1 MPILTESQWDDFVC
15 SRPEAHLLQSA
26 AWGETKAAFGWQPAR
41 VCAGSTGAQIL
52 FRRLPLG
59 FTIAYLPRGPIGLDW
74 AGLWPEVHALC
85 RRMRAIF
92 LKVEPDLWEPD
103 APAMDRMPGFI
114 PADPI
119 QPRSTVLIS
128 LDGGEEDWLARM
140 KQKTRYNIRLA
151 ERKGVAVRIAEE
163 KELPLFYRMY
173 AETAVRDGFVIRP
186 EEYYLGVWRTFMQAG
201 MAQPLLAEV
210 EGEPV
215 AGLVLFWFAGRAWY
229 LYGMSRDLHREKMP
243 NYLLQWEAMRLAKA
257 QGCQMYDLW
266 GAPDRFDESDSMWGV
281 FRFKE
286 GLGGTVARTPGA
298 WDFPT
303 RPVLYTLYTRILPRL
318 LDLMRRRG
326 QERIRQEVTG

>member
-151 ERKGVAVRIAEE
+151 ERKGVQVRESTDTAA
-163 KELPLFYRMY
+163 FYRLMQLTG
-173 AETAVRDGFVIRP
+173 ERDGFGIHSQAYYQKALDTFRP
-186 EEYYLGVWRTFMQAG
+186 RGQAALMMAYYEDQPLAGLMVFAHGERAYYLYGASSDAERNRMPTYLLQFEAMRWAAAKGCRSYDLYGIPDGDEEELERSFTERKDGLWGVYRFKRGFGGQVARSVGAWDYVY
-201 MAQPLLAEV
+201 QPLLY
-210 EGEPV
+210 
-215 AGLVLFWFAGRAWY
+215 R
-229 LYGMSRDLHREKMP
+229 LY
-243 NYLLQWEAMRLAKA
+243 RL
-257 QGCQMYDLW
+257 Y
-266 GAPDRFDESDSMWGV
+266 
-281 FRFKE
+281 
-286 GLGGTVARTPGA
+286 
-298 WDFPT
+298 
-303 RPVLYTLYTRILPRL
+303 
-318 LDLMRRRG
+318 MRRRR
-326 QERIRQEVTG
+326 EAA

>member
-128 LDGGEEDWLARM
+128 LDGGEEYWLARM

-151 ERKGVAVRIAEE
+151 ERKGVQVRESTDTAA
-163 KELPLFYRMY
+163 FYRLMQLTG
-173 AETAVRDGFVIRP
+173 ERDGFGIHSQAYYQKALDTFRP
-186 EEYYLGVWRTFMQAG
+186 RGQAALMMAYYEDQPLAGLMVFAHGERAYYLYGASSDAERNRMPTYLLQFEAMRWAAAKGCRSYDLYGIPDGDEEELERSFTERNDGLWGVYRFKRGFGGQVARSVGAWDYVY
-201 MAQPLLAEV
+201 QPLLY
-210 EGEPV
+210 
-215 AGLVLFWFAGRAWY
+215 R
-229 LYGMSRDLHREKMP
+229 LY
-243 NYLLQWEAMRLAKA
+243 RL
-257 QGCQMYDLW
+257 Y
-266 GAPDRFDESDSMWGV
+266 
-281 FRFKE
+281 
-286 GLGGTVARTPGA
+286 
-298 WDFPT
+298 
-303 RPVLYTLYTRILPRL
+303 
-318 LDLMRRRG
+318 MRRRR
-326 QERIRQEVTG
+326 EAA